1 MKKQCSSQVIV
12 LKNKIESMKVKSLH
26 GHAEVLKNYVDV
38 HEIGKDITCVNDML
52 LWVESKRYLIKFAKK
67 VLNKGKK
74 NLLNTI
80 IRRLF
85 KSLQQ

>member
-12 LKNKIESMKVKSLH
+12 LKNKIESVKVKSLH

-38 HEIGKDITCVNDML
+38 HEISKDITFVNDML
-52 LWVESKRYLIKFAKK
+52 LWVKSTRDLIKFAKK
-67 VLNKGKK
+67 VLNKGTKK
-74 NLLNTI
+74 LLNAI

-85 KSLQQ
+85 KS

>member
-12 LKNKIESMKVKSLH
+12 LKNKIESVKFKSLH
-26 GHAEVLKNYVDV
+26 GHAEALKNYVDV

-52 LWVESKRYLIKFAKK
+52 LWVKSTRDLIKFAKK
-67 VLNKGKK
+67 VLNKGTKK
-74 NLLNTI
+74 LLNAI

-85 KSLQQ
+85 KS